1 MYERVVWPRSL
12 ASGVKRKELSG
23 RVVRG
28 TWTGP
33 RVGHMRIKGKN
44 SILGFPARETR
55 KEKQS
60 RPVLETWWAEPNSH
74 INNYNGL
81 SLLYAFLS
89 FCLFIQLTGF

>member
-55 KEKQS
+55 GRMRQS
-60 RPVLETWWAEPNSH
+60 SVVLGTSWAGTNRH
-74 INNYNGL
+74 INNYSGL
-81 SLLYAFLS
+81 SLL
-89 FCLFIQLTGF
+89 